1 MQKDRIEKLVLIQ
14 KAIAEV
20 STLRR
25 YLGTIKMKYESILD
39 VDALSNLSSSIV
51 EDLIIPLEEQSDML
65 QELCGLEL
73 D

>member
-1 MQKDRIEKLVLIQ
+1 MQKDRIEKLILIQ

-25 YLGTIKMKYESILD
+25 YLGTIKMKYENILD

-51 EDLIIPLEEQSDML
+51 EDLIIPLEEQSEML
-65 QELCGLEL
+65 QELCGIEL